1 MISRRIYAAALATL
15 AWLAAFPQTRLTLEE
30 CIAAAEKNNY
40 GVRAAETGAEK
51 ARIMQGT
58 AWDMERTS
66 LSLSQDPTSGGSPDN
81 SLSVSQSFE
90 FPTVY
95 ALRRKSLKAE
105 TEVAKSR
112 AKLSRKQLA
121 AQVAETYVQMV
132 FALEKKR
139 ILSEQDTIAS
149 EYLRLATVRYG
160 AGEARQL
167 EKLTASRMKSENSM
181 ELESADAELL
191 TLRHRMQELL
201 NTAEEILP
209 AEGELKPLPW
219 DGGAEFDF
227 SRTAEGEYSYNTLET
242 ARRKV
247 SEAKGGWLPSF
258 SIGLSG
264 QMVLKGWNPYNVDRS
279 RFKGGDFMGFEVGV
293 GLPLFFGP
301 TRAKVRAATKDR
313 ETAELYAMQA
323 RQRGETEYR
332 VQRDKC
338 LAARRRIDRYRGGGL
353 AEAREMERIAKVSY
367 ENGDIGYVEYMQSLM
382 ESSDTRLKYAETVR
396 DYNLAVLRLRNML
409 K

>member
-15 AWLAAFPQTRLTLEE
+15 SWLAAYPQARLTLEE
-30 CIAAAEKNNY
+30 CIAVAEKNNY
-40 GVRAAETGAEK
+40 GIKAAEGEAEK

-58 AWDMERTS
+58 AWDMEKTS

-81 SLSVSQSFE
+81 SLSISQSFE

-105 TEVAKSR
+105 TAEAQSR
-112 AKLSRKQLA
+112 AKLGRKQLA
-121 AQVAETYVQMV
+121 AQVAEAYVQMV

-139 ILSEQDTIAS
+139 ILSEQDTIVS

-191 TLRHRMQELL
+191 TLRHRMWELL

-209 AEGELKPLPW
+209 ADSELKPLPW

-227 SRTAEGEYSYNTLET
+227 SRTAEGEYSSNVLET

-247 SEAKGGWLPSF
+247 SEAKGGWLPNF

-279 RFKGGDFMGFEVGV
+279 RFGKGDFMGFEVGV

-301 TRAKVRAATKDR
+301 TRAKVKAAGKDR

-332 VQRDKC
+332 VERDKC
-338 LAARRRIDRYRGGGL
+338 LAARRRIDRYQGGGL
-353 AEAREMERIAKVSY
+353 AEAREMARIAKVSY

-396 DYNLAVLRLRNML
+396 DYNIAVLRLRNML

>member
-15 AWLAAFPQTRLTLEE
+15 SWLVAFPQTRLTLEE

-40 GVRAAETGAEK
+40 GIRAAEGEAEE
-51 ARIMQGT
+51 ARIMQAT
-58 AWDMERTS
+58 AWDMEKTS
-66 LSLSQDPTSGGSPDN
+66 LSLNQDPTSGGSPDN
-81 SLSVSQSFE
+81 SITLSQNFE

-139 ILSEQDTIAS
+139 ILSEQDTIVS

-167 EKLTASRMKSENSM
+167 EKLTASRMKNENSM

-191 TLRHRMQELL
+191 TLRHTMRELL
-201 NTAEEILP
+201 NTDEDILP
-209 AEGELKPLPW
+209 AEEELKPLPW
-219 DGGAEFDF
+219 DGGEEFDF
-227 SRTAEGEYSYNTLET
+227 SRTAEGEYSSNTLET
-242 ARRKV
+242 AKRKV
-247 SEAKGGWLPSF
+247 SEAKGDWLPNF

-279 RFKGGDFMGFEVGV
+279 RFKGGNFMGFEVGV
-293 GLPLFFGP
+293 GLPLFFGF
-301 TRAKVRAATKDR
+301 TRAKVRAATKYR

-338 LAARRRIDRYRGGGL
+338 LAACRRMEHYKGGGL
-353 AEAREMERIAKVSY
+353 AEAREMARIAKISY

-382 ESSDTRLKYAETVR
+382 ESSDTRLKYAETVKN
-396 DYNLAVLRLRNML
+396 YNLAVLRLRNML
-409 K
+409 R